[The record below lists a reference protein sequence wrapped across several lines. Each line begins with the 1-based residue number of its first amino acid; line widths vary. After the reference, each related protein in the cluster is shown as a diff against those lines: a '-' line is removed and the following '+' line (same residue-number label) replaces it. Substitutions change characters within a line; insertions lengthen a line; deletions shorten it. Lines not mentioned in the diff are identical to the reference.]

1 MERYRREG
9 ETYCIDIRFHDFN
22 QLYDNRDPAPF
33 RERDLDEDL
42 VKYLMISMDEI
53 PRGQPIKIV
62 LQGSFMESDLK
73 AKEDFVEAFH
83 QFFHH
88 EVWAIEN
95 ELKQLLRL
103 GRTSLFFGMTFLI
116 ICVLLATNLIGNKTF
131 LQNVFNEGLII
142 MGWVAIW
149 RPINIFLYEWWP
161 HLGKRQ
167 VYKYL
172 SKVKIEFK

>member
-1 MERYRREG
+1 
-9 ETYCIDIRFHDFN
+9 
-22 QLYDNRDPAPF
+22 
-33 RERDLDEDL
+33 
-42 VKYLMISMDEI
+42 MISMDEI
-53 PRGQPIKIV
+53 PKGEPIKIV
-62 LQGSFMESDLK
+62 LQGSFRESDLK

-116 ICVLLATNLIGNKTF
+116 ICVVLATQFIGDGPF
-131 LQNVFNEGLII
+131 QNVFREGLVI

-149 RPINIFLYEWWP
+149 RPINILLYEWWP
-161 HLGKRQ
+161 HLGKRK
-167 VYKYL
+167 VNKFL